1 MPKLIFTGEQF
12 AGRVY
17 ELAVEKT
24 TVGRGDHNTL
34 VLRDNSVSQTHCEII
49 VNGPE
54 VIIHDLNSA
63 NGTFVAGARLNS
75 QSQVLS
81 GQLVRFGAV
90 EARLELEA
98 PSTDPTDEVTAV
110 YAMNR
115 AMREQRKEKNH
126 PKPPAD
132 ISAKIEPLAG
142 SDPATHTMVMTR
154 KTPAQPAPPAP
165 SLAPVATP
173 PAPVGKTKTL
183 LLVAAIILGLG
194 VVCWV
199 LWGKR

>member
-63 NGTFVAGARLNS
+63 NGTFVAGTRLNS

-81 GQLVRFGAV
+81 GQLVRFGWIGPTRLGPLRDD
-90 EARLELEA
+90 EARRRLQDEC
-98 PSTDPTDEVTAV
+98 PTDVQQIEGRVGAPGHFLWEVVA
-110 YAMNR
+110 
-115 AMREQRKEKNH
+115 EDCE
-126 PKPPAD
+126 
-132 ISAKIEPLAG
+132 
-142 SDPATHTMVMTR
+142 
-154 KTPAQPAPPAP
+154 AQNGCGPCRCDDRPH
-165 SLAPVATP
+165 
-173 PAPVGKTKTL
+173 KK
-183 LLVAAIILGLG
+183 
-194 VVCWV
+194 
-199 LWGKR
+199 

>member
-12 AGRVY
+12 AGRTY
-17 ELAVEKT
+17 ELTVEKT

-34 VLRDNSVSQTHCEII
+34 VIRDNSVSQSHCEII

-75 QSQVLS
+75 QSQVLA
-81 GQLVRFGAV
+81 GQIVRFGAV
-90 EARLELEA
+90 EARLELEVLR
-98 PSTDPTDEVTAV
+98 SDPTDEVTAV

-115 AMREQRKEKNH
+115 VMREQRREKNH

-132 ISAKIEPLAG
+132 ISAKIEPIAG
-142 SDPATHTMVMTR
+142 SDPATHTMVMPR
-154 KTPAQPAPPAP
+154 KTPAQPAQSAPTPQHVETSPA
-165 SLAPVATP
+165 
-173 PAPVGKTKTL
+173 KTGSFKTVL
-183 LLVAAIILGLG
+183 IIAAILLGLAAIA
-194 VVCWV
+194 WFI
-199 LWGKR
+199 WGKR